1 MLEHVVWQVQKWIRL
16 FLVPALT
23 ASTVRLDMLLWVSRW
38 SGRSGSGGRRGR
50 RRGRSGIP
58 RCRHDDD
65 DDDDIDN
72 DIDDGGSDDPLLPGY
87 RIKVLFT
94 PIPSSQLP
102 VQ

>member
-1 MLEHVVWQVQKWIRL
+1 M

-50 RRGRSGIP
+50 GRGRSGIP
-58 RCRHDDD
+58 RCRH

>member
-1 MLEHVVWQVQKWIRL
+1 M

-50 RRGRSGIP
+50 GRGRSGIP
-58 RCRHDDD
+58 RCRHD

>member
-1 MLEHVVWQVQKWIRL
+1 M
-16 FLVPALT
+16 P
-23 ASTVRLDMLLWVSRW
+23 LWVSRW

-65 DDDDIDN
+65 DNDDDIDN
-72 DIDDGGSDDPLLPGY
+72 DIDDGGSDDPLVPGY

>member
-1 MLEHVVWQVQKWIRL
+1 M

-38 SGRSGSGGRRGR
+38 SGGSGRRSRRG
-50 RRGRSGIP
+50 GRSGIP
-58 RCRHDDD
+58 RCRHD

-94 PIPSSQLP
+94 PIPNSQLP

>member
-38 SGRSGSGGRRGR
+38 SGRSSSGGRRGG

-65 DDDDIDN
+65 DDIDD

>member
-1 MLEHVVWQVQKWIRL
+1 
-16 FLVPALT
+16 
-23 ASTVRLDMLLWVSRW
+23 MLLWVSRW
-38 SGRSGSGGRRGR
+38 GGRSG
-50 RRGRSGIP
+50 RGRSGIP
-58 RCRHDDD
+58 RCRHD

>member
-38 SGRSGSGGRRGR
+38 RGRSGSCGRRGR
-50 RRGRSGIP
+50 RGRRSGIP
-58 RCRHDDD
+58 RCRHN

-94 PIPSSQLP
+94 LIPSSQLP

>member
-1 MLEHVVWQVQKWIRL
+1 M

-23 ASTVRLDMLLWVSRW
+23 ASTVRLDMLLWVSRG

-50 RRGRSGIP
+50 GRGRSGIP

-65 DDDDIDN
+65 NDDDIDN

-94 PIPSSQLP
+94 PSSQSSELS
-102 VQ
+102 

>member
-1 MLEHVVWQVQKWIRL
+1 
-16 FLVPALT
+16 
-23 ASTVRLDMLLWVSRW
+23 MLLWVSRW
-38 SGRSGSGGRRGR
+38 SGGSGSCR
-50 RRGRSGIP
+50 RRGIP
-58 RCRHDDD
+58 RCRHDDN
-65 DDDDIDN
+65 DDDIDN

>member
-1 MLEHVVWQVQKWIRL
+1 
-16 FLVPALT
+16 
-23 ASTVRLDMLLWVSRW
+23 MLLWVSRW
-38 SGRSGSGGRRGR
+38 SGRSGSCGRRGR
-50 RRGRSGIP
+50 GRGRSGIP

-65 DDDDIDN
+65 NDDDIDN

-94 PIPSSQLP
+94 PISSSQLP

>member
-1 MLEHVVWQVQKWIRL
+1 
-16 FLVPALT
+16 
-23 ASTVRLDMLLWVSRW
+23 MLLWVSRW

-50 RRGRSGIP
+50 RGRRSGIP

-65 DDDDIDN
+65 DIDNDIDN
-72 DIDDGGSDDPLLPGY
+72 DIDDGGSEDPLLPGY

>member
-1 MLEHVVWQVQKWIRL
+1 
-16 FLVPALT
+16 
-23 ASTVRLDMLLWVSRW
+23 MLLWVSRW
-38 SGRSGSGGRRGR
+38 SGRSGSCRRGM
-50 RRGRSGIP
+50 P

-65 DDDDIDN
+65 NDDDIDN

>member
-38 SGRSGSGGRRGR
+38 SGSGGRRGR
-50 RRGRSGIP
+50 GRGIP

-65 DDDDIDN
+65 DIDNDIDN
-72 DIDDGGSDDPLLPGY
+72 DIDDDIDDGGSDDPLLPGY

>member
-38 SGRSGSGGRRGR
+38 SGRSGSGGRRGC
-50 RRGRSGIP
+50 RRGRGGIP
-58 RCRHDDD
+58 RCRHD

>member
-1 MLEHVVWQVQKWIRL
+1 M

-38 SGRSGSGGRRGR
+38 RGRSGSCR

-58 RCRHDDD
+58 RCRHDN
-65 DDDDIDN
+65 DDDIDN